1 MTTSPTPLAKVYRG
15 SAIEAVHYGSIA
27 VVNEQGELTHYI
39 GEPEMVISMRSSVKP
54 FQALPLL
61 LSGGFDHFGFSVK
74 QLAIMCASH
83 NGTDEHRDL
92 VISNLKAAGNS
103 AEDLQCGSHWPMGLR
118 LDGIYPSKEE
128 ENDPL
133 RHNCSGKHS
142 GFLALT
148 KFLKED
154 SKEYLN
160 PESKTQ
166 ELIKQAVADMC
177 EYPVDELGVAIDGCS
192 APVFS
197 FPLIN
202 LARGFKNL
210 ATKQAKVPEMQNA
223 LERIFEAM
231 TSYPKMVAG
240 EKRFDYDLMRS
251 IPDNAVCKV
260 GAEAV
265 EGLGFAKQKIG
276 IAVKIGDGN
285 VRALRPVCME
295 VLRQLDIVDSI
306 NKFPFLKRYDRP
318 QVKNYRKKVTGK
330 IEPVFELK
338 KV

>member
-1 MTTSPTPLAKVYRG
+1 MINTPTPLAKVYRG
-15 SAIEAVHYGSIA
+15 SAVEAVHYGSIA
-27 VVNEQGELTHYI
+27 VVNAQGELTHYA

-61 LSGGFDHFGFSVK
+61 MSGGFDHFGFSVK

-83 NGTDEHRDL
+83 NGTDEHREL
-92 VISNLKAAGNS
+92 VISNLKAAGNKP
-103 AEDLQCGSHWPMGLR
+103 EDLQCGSHWPMGLR
-118 LDGIYPSKEE
+118 LDGIYPTKEE

-148 KFLKED
+148 KFLNED
-154 SKEYLN
+154 TKEYLN
-160 PESKTQ
+160 PESKMQ
-166 ELIKQAVADMC
+166 KLIKQAVADMC
-177 EYPVDELGVAIDGCS
+177 EYPVNKIGTAIDGCS

-210 ATKQAKVPEMQNA
+210 ATVQAESPEMKKAIN
-223 LERIFEAM
+223 RVFEAM

-251 IPDNAVCKV
+251 LPDNAVCKV

-265 EGLGFAKQKIG
+265 EGIGFAKQKIG

-285 VRALRPVCME
+285 TRALWPVCME
-295 VLRQLDIVDSI
+295 VLRQLDIVDSLD
-306 NKFPFLKRYDRP
+306 KFPFLQTYNRP
-318 QVKNYRKKVTGK
+318 EVKNYTKKVTGK
-330 IEPVFELK
+330 IEPVFELR

>member
-1 MTTSPTPLAKVYRG
+1 MDKTSLALAKVYRG
-15 SAIEAVHYGSIA
+15 DAIEAVHYGSIA
-27 VVNEQGELTHYI
+27 VVNEQGELTHYV

-118 LDGIYPSKEE
+118 LDGVYPTEEE

-148 KFLKED
+148 KFFNED

-160 PESKTQ
+160 PQSKMQ
-166 ELIKQAVADMC
+166 KLIKQAVADMC
-177 EYPVDELGVAIDGCS
+177 EYPVDKLGVAIDGCS

-210 ATKQAKVPEMQNA
+210 ATKQAKSPETQNA
-223 LERIFEAM
+223 LERIFKAM
-231 TSYPKMVAG
+231 TGYPKMVAG

-251 IPDNAVCKV
+251 IPENAVCKV
-260 GAEAV
+260 GAESV

-285 VRALRPVCME
+285 ARALWPVCME

-306 NKFPFLKRYDRP
+306 DKFPFLKRYDRP
-318 QVKNYRKKVTGK
+318 QVKNYTKKVTGK

>member
-1 MTTSPTPLAKVYRG
+1 MSNTPTPLAKVYRG
-15 SAIEAVHYGSIA
+15 SAVEAVHHGSIA
-27 VVNEQGELTHYI
+27 VVNEQGELTHYV

-83 NGTDEHRDL
+83 NGTDEHREL
-92 VISNLKAAGNS
+92 VISNLEAAGNKP
-103 AEDLQCGSHWPMGLR
+103 EDLQCGCHWPMGLR
-118 LDGIYPSKEE
+118 LDGIYPTEEE
-128 ENDPL
+128 ENDRL

-148 KFLKED
+148 KFLGENT
-154 SKEYLN
+154 KEYLN
-160 PESKTQ
+160 PDSKMQ
-166 ELIKQAVADMC
+166 KLIKQAVADMC
-177 EYPVDELGVAIDGCS
+177 EYPVDKLGVAIDGCS
-192 APVFS
+192 APAFS
-197 FPLIN
+197 FPLVA

-210 ATKQAKVPEMQNA
+210 AIGQGKTPEVQKA
-223 LERIFEAM
+223 LKRIFEAM

-240 EKRFDYDLMRS
+240 EKRLDYDLMRS
-251 IPDNAVCKV
+251 FEGNAVCKV
-260 GAEAV
+260 GAESV
-265 EGLGFAKQKIG
+265 EGIGFAEQKIG

-285 VRALRPVCME
+285 TRALWPVCME

-306 NKFPFLKRYDRP
+306 NKFPFLQRYDRP
-318 QVKNYRKKVTGK
+318 EVKNYTKKVTGK

>member
-1 MTTSPTPLAKVYRG
+1 MKNEPTPLAKVYRG
-15 SAIEAVHYGSIA
+15 EAVEAVHHGSIA
-27 VVNEQGELTHYI
+27 VVNEQGELTHYV
-39 GEPEMVISMRSSVKP
+39 GEPEMVTSMRSSVKP

-61 LSGGFDHFGFSVK
+61 LTGGFDKFGFSVK

-92 VISNLKAAGNS
+92 VISNLLAAANS
-103 AEDLQCGSHWPMGLR
+103 PEDLQCGSHRPLQMR
-118 LDGIYPSKEE
+118 LNNEFPTAGE

-148 KFLKED
+148 KFLNED
-154 SKEYLN
+154 TKEYLN
-160 PESKTQ
+160 PESKMQ
-166 ELIKQAVADMC
+166 KLIKQAVADMC
-177 EYPVDELGVAIDGCS
+177 EYPIDEIGTAIDGCS
-192 APVFS
+192 APAFS

-210 ATKQAKVPEMQNA
+210 ATGQAESPKMRKA
-223 LERIFEAM
+223 IERIFEAM

-251 IPDNAVCKV
+251 LAGNAICKV
-260 GAEAV
+260 GAESV
-265 EGLGFAKQKIG
+265 EGIGFAKQKIG
-276 IAVKIGDGN
+276 IAVKISDGN
-285 VRALRPVCME
+285 SRALWPVCME
-295 VLRQLDIVDSI
+295 VLRQLDIVDSVD
-306 NKFPFLKRYDRP
+306 KFPFLQVYDRP
-318 QVKNYRKKVTGK
+318 EVKNYTKKVTGR

>member
-1 MTTSPTPLAKVYRG
+1 MSNTPTPLAKVYRG
-15 SAIEAVHYGSIA
+15 SAVEAVHHGSIA
-27 VVNEQGELTHYI
+27 VVNEKGELTHFV
-39 GEPEMVISMRSSVKP
+39 GDSEVVISMRSSVKP

-61 LSGGFDHFGFSVK
+61 MSGGFKHFGYSVK

-103 AEDLQCGSHWPMGLR
+103 AEDLQCGSHWPLQMR
-118 LDGIYPSKEE
+118 LNTEFPKNGE

-148 KFLKED
+148 KFLNED
-154 SKEYLN
+154 TKEYLN
-160 PESKTQ
+160 PESKMQ
-166 ELIKQAVADMC
+166 KLIKQAVADMC
-177 EYPVDELGVAIDGCS
+177 EQPVDKIGVAIDGCS
-192 APVFS
+192 APAFS

-202 LARGFKNL
+202 LAKGFNNL
-210 ATKQAKVPEMQNA
+210 ATTRAEPPETQNA
-223 LERIFEAM
+223 IKRIFEAM

-240 EKRFDYDLMRS
+240 KKRFDYDLMRS
-251 IPDNAVCKV
+251 FEGNAICKV
-260 GAEAV
+260 GAEAI
-265 EGLGFAKQKIG
+265 EGIGFAEQKIG

-285 VRALRPVCME
+285 TRALWPVCME
-295 VLRQLDIVDSI
+295 VLRQLDIVDNI
-306 NKFPFLKRYDRP
+306 DKFPFLQTYDRP
-318 QVKNYRKKVTGK
+318 EVKNYTKKVTGK

-338 KV
+338 KI